1 MDDLTETAGAQVLP
15 RDTGSADSRP
25 PEIPANKPRSRRREN
40 NKFSSIAISTAAIVV
55 GVVLWQVIGQFLVGN
70 SLFLATPLQT
80 LHGIGS
86 MWSAGTLQKDLLVS
100 GEEFI
105 LGFIIGS
112 ALGIAIGTIIAKNRV
127 MKRIL
132 SPYISGFYATPIIA
146 LAPILILWFGLGI
159 SSKILV
165 VISLVIFPQ
174 IISTEAGIR
183 TTDETL
189 QDVAR
194 SYGASTLQVFEKVE
208 IWWSLP
214 YVLAGLRLGV
224 GRALIGVVVGELF
237 GANAGLGFAINNA
250 QSEFNMPQLF
260 AGVAIFAIAGIVFT
274 YLLTVLERVLAPWAT
289 NRP

>member
-1 MDDLTETAGAQVLP
+1 MDNLKESANSQVLTQDRHVAGIKRP
-15 RDTGSADSRP
+15 EVFSNKASA
-25 PEIPANKPRSRRREN
+25 RRRDG
-40 NKFSSIAISTAAIVV
+40 KKISSVAISTAAIVV
-55 GVVLWQVIGQFLVGN
+55 GVILWQLIGQFLVGN

-80 LHGIGS
+80 IRGIGS
-86 MWSAGTLQKDLLVS
+86 MWSSGTLQKDLLVS

-105 LGFIIGS
+105 LGFLLGS
-112 ALGIAIGTIIAKNRV
+112 ALGIAIGTVIAKNRV
-127 MKRIL
+127 AKRIL

-159 SSKILV
+159 SSKIIV

-274 YLLTVLERVLAPWAT
+274 YLLTVLERILAPWAT

>member
-1 MDDLTETAGAQVLP
+1 MDDLAETVETRVLP
-15 RDTGSADSRP
+15 KDEGAVDTERPSTLPKGSARGP
-25 PEIPANKPRSRRREN
+25 KHRA
-40 NKFSSIAISTAAIVV
+40 SSIAISVLSVAV
-55 GVVLWQVIGQFLVGN
+55 GVVLWQIIGQFLVGN

-80 LHGIGS
+80 LREIGS
-86 MWSAGTLQKDLLVS
+86 MWSSGSLQKDLLVS

-105 LGFIIGS
+105 VGFLLGS
-112 ALGIAIGTIIAKNRV
+112 AAGIAIGTIIAKNRV
-127 MKRIL
+127 AKRIL
-132 SPYISGFYATPIIA
+132 TPYISGFYATPIIA

-159 SSKILV
+159 TSKV
-165 VISLVIFPQ
+165 VVVVSLVIFPQ

-183 TTDETL
+183 TTEETL
-189 QDVAR
+189 CDVAR
-194 SYGASTLQVFEKVE
+194 SYGASTFQVFEKVE

-237 GANAGLGFAINNA
+237 GANAGLGYAINNA

-274 YLLTVLERVLAPWAT
+274 YLLTVLERILAPWAT

>member
-1 MDDLTETAGAQVLP
+1 MDDLAETFETRVLP
-15 RDTGSADSRP
+15 FDEGAVDTERPGGLPKGSAHRP
-25 PEIPANKPRSRRREN
+25 RHRA
-40 NKFSSIAISTAAIVV
+40 SSIAISVVSVAV
-55 GVVLWQVIGQFLVGN
+55 GVALWQIIGQFLVGN

-86 MWSAGTLQKDLLVS
+86 MWSAGSLQKDLLVS

-105 LGFIIGS
+105 VGFLLGS
-112 ALGIAIGTIIAKNRV
+112 AAGIAIGTIIAKNRV
-127 MKRIL
+127 AKRIL
-132 SPYISGFYATPIIA
+132 TPYISGFYATPIIA

-159 SSKILV
+159 SSKV
-165 VISLVIFPQ
+165 VVVVSLVIFPQ

-183 TTDETL
+183 TTEETL
-189 QDVAR
+189 CDVAR
-194 SYGASTLQVFEKVE
+194 SYGASTFQVFEKVE

-237 GANAGLGFAINNA
+237 GANAGLGYAINNA

-260 AGVAIFAIAGIVFT
+260 AGVAIFAVAGIVFT
-274 YLLTVLERVLAPWAT
+274 YLLTVLERILAPWAT